1 MICFGDGLKEEEIK
15 ISCNVNRHQ
24 AREIAIQVLYQMDI
38 NKEGLE
44 ENLSILSQEQPELD
58 LSSGFL
64 VEIIE
69 GTVNNLEQID
79 RLITQNTVGWK
90 IERMSKVD
98 KSIIRL
104 AVYEILHQAEIPIAV
119 SINEAVELAKSF
131 SDQQSSKFVNG
142 VLGNIAD
149 SLEIREED

>member
-1 MICFGDGLKEEEIK
+1 
-15 ISCNVNRHQ
+15 
-24 AREIAIQVLYQMDI
+24 MDI
-38 NKEGLE
+38 NQESLE
-44 ENLSILSQEQPELD
+44 QNLNVLREEQPELD

-64 VEIIE
+64 VELIQGVVE
-69 GTVNNLEQID
+69 NLEQID
-79 RLITQNTVGWK
+79 HVITQNAVDWK
-90 IERMSKVD
+90 IERMGKVD

-104 AVYEILHQAEIPIAV
+104 AVYEILYQDEIPVAV

-149 SLEIREED
+149 ALEDREED

>member
-1 MICFGDGLKEEEIK
+1 MK
-15 ISCNVNRHQ
+15 ISRSINRHQ

-38 NKEGLE
+38 NQESLE
-44 ENLSILSQEQPELD
+44 HNLNILSQEQPELD

-64 VEIIE
+64 AEIIE
-69 GTVNNLEQID
+69 GTVENLEQID
-79 RLITQNTVGWK
+79 QVITQNTVGWK
-90 IERMSKVD
+90 VERMGKVD

-104 AVYEILHQAEIPIAV
+104 AVYEILYQAEIPVAV

-149 SLEIREED
+149 ALEEREEE

>member
-1 MICFGDGLKEEEIK
+1 
-15 ISCNVNRHQ
+15 
-24 AREIAIQVLYQMDI
+24 MDI
-38 NKEGLE
+38 NQESLE
-44 ENLSILSQEQPELD
+44 HNLNILSQEQPELD

-64 VEIIE
+64 AEIIE
-69 GTVNNLEQID
+69 GTVENLEQID
-79 RLITQNTVGWK
+79 QVITQNTVGWK
-90 IERMSKVD
+90 VERMGKVD

-104 AVYEILHQAEIPIAV
+104 AVYEILYQAEIPVAV

-149 SLEIREED
+149 ALEEREEE

>member
-1 MICFGDGLKEEEIK
+1 M
-15 ISCNVNRHQ
+15 NRHQ
-24 AREIAIQVLYQMDI
+24 AREIIIQLLYQMDI
-38 NKEGLE
+38 NQESLE
-44 ENLSILSQEQPELD
+44 QNLNVLREEQPELD

-64 VEIIE
+64 VELIQGVVE
-69 GTVNNLEQID
+69 NLEQID
-79 RLITQNTVGWK
+79 HVITQNAVDWK
-90 IERMSKVD
+90 IERMGKVD

-104 AVYEILHQAEIPIAV
+104 AVYEILYQDEIPVAV

-149 SLEIREED
+149 ALEDREED